1 MRTKYKYL
9 GSHCNNYV
17 PMRVSLVTILFSL
30 LISAAFAQTKR
41 YEYTVD
47 LTNVQNDR
55 IHVDLVPPSV
65 NESEV
70 TFYMPKIVPGT
81 YAVADY
87 GRFVEELKATDRKGN
102 ALPVKRVD
110 DNTWVINNA
119 RKLDRIS
126 YWVNDTF
133 DHKGGGPEIFWPAG
147 TNIEESKNFLL
158 NTGGFFGY
166 VNDLREVPFQ
176 ISFIRDHDF
185 YGSTGLIPVEL
196 NRPFKGHQQHGKG
209 SADSD
214 VKVDVYSTKDYEDLV
229 DSPFMFSRP
238 DTAIIRVG
246 NTQVL
251 VGSYSPNDVVT
262 AREIAESIRDVLKA
276 QKDFLGGVLPVDKY
290 AFIFYF
296 TDQPV
301 VDYGALEH
309 SYSSVYYMPEETI
322 AEMHLQLRDIAAHEF
337 FHILTPLTIH
347 SEEIENFDFNKPEMS
362 QHLWL
367 YEGVT
372 EYFASSVMVKY
383 GLISH
388 DEYLKLLLD
397 KMHTS
402 DQFLKDIPFT
412 DISKYTIDKYHDQF
426 YNVYQKGA
434 LIALC
439 LDLKLLK
446 LSKGEYGLKEL
457 MLDLSKK
464 YGKNKA
470 FRDDALFDEITK
482 LTFPEIRE
490 FFNRYVKGI
499 EVLPLQHL
507 LSKVGVNYV
516 EEKKFEDFS
525 LGISSHEIGVTQ
537 HEDKPRLQISST
549 EKQNAMGAAL
559 GLEEGDILLA
569 INDEVLP
576 DLGPDL
582 GMMLHRHH
590 KSLKEIKTLS
600 YLVLRKNESGEWKE
614 VRLSAPV
621 QKIEIVKRHLMEF
634 DPNASPEQLALRDE
648 WLKP

>member
-1 MRTKYKYL
+1 
-9 GSHCNNYV
+9 
-17 PMRVSLVTILFSL
+17 MRVSLVLLFSL
-30 LISAAFAQTKR
+30 FISLGFAQTKR

-55 IHVDLVPPSV
+55 IHVELVPPAV
-65 NESEV
+65 NDGEI
-70 TFYMPKIVPGT
+70 TFHMPKIVPGT

-87 GRFVEELKATDRKGN
+87 GRFVDEFKAMDRKGN

-110 DNTWVINNA
+110 DNTWVISNA

-133 DHKGGGPEIFWPAG
+133 DHEGGGPEIFWPAG

-166 VNDLREVPFQ
+166 MSDMKEVPFQ
-176 ISFIRDHDF
+176 ISFIREEGF

-196 NRPFKGHQQHGKG
+196 NRPLKLHHQHDHTT
-209 SADSD
+209 SNPNL
-214 VKVDVYSTKDYEDLV
+214 KVDVYRTNDYEDLI
-229 DSPFMFSRP
+229 DSPFMYSKP

-347 SEEIENFDFNKPEMS
+347 SEEIEDFDFNKPEMS

-388 DEYLKLLLD
+388 DEYLKLLLE

-446 LSKGEYGLKEL
+446 LSKGKYGLREL

-470 FRDDALFDEITK
+470 FNDEALFDEITK
-482 LTFPEIRE
+482 LTFPEIKE

-507 LSKVGVNYV
+507 LSKVGVNYI

-537 HEDKPRLQISST
+537 HEDKPRLQISSI

-559 GLEEGDILLA
+559 GLQEGDILVG
-569 INDEVLP
+569 INDEMLP

-582 GMMLHRHH
+582 GMMLHRQH
-590 KSLKEIKTLS
+590 KSLREIKTLS
-600 YLVLRKNESGEWKE
+600 FLVLRKNESGEWKE

-621 QKIEIVKRHLMEF
+621 QKIEVVKRHLMEF
-634 DPNASPEQLALRDE
+634 DPNASTEQLTLRDE

>member
-1 MRTKYKYL
+1 MK
-9 GSHCNNYV
+9 
-17 PMRVSLVTILFSL
+17 VSLIFLFSL
-30 LISAAFAQTKR
+30 SISFALAQGKR

-47 LTNVQNDR
+47 LTNVRNDR
-55 IHVDLVPPSV
+55 VRVELVPPATQK
-65 NESEV
+65 NEI
-70 TFYMPKIVPGT
+70 TFFMPKIVPGT

-87 GRFVEELKATDRKGN
+87 GRFVVDLKATDKKGN
-102 ALPVKRVD
+102 ALPVKRLD
-110 DNTWVINNA
+110 DNTWTISNA
-119 RKLDRIS
+119 RKLDRIT

-133 DHKGGGPEIFWPAG
+133 DHQGGGPEIFWPAG
-147 TNIEESKNFLL
+147 TNIEDKKNFLL

-166 VNDLREVPFQ
+166 ISDLKDVQFQ
-176 ISFIRDHDF
+176 ISFIHESDF
-185 YGSTGLIPVEL
+185 YGSTGLIPVES
-196 NRPFKGHQQHGKG
+196 NRPLKVNRQDKTEHRGNH
-209 SADSD
+209 
-214 VKVDVYSTKDYEDLV
+214 KVDVYHAKDYEELI

-238 DTAIIRVG
+238 DTAIIHVG

-251 VGSYSPNDVVT
+251 VGSYSPNEVVT

-276 QKDFLGGVLPVDKY
+276 QQDFLGGVLPVEKY

-309 SYSSVYYMPEETI
+309 SYSSVYYMPEATI
-322 AEMHLQLRDIAAHEF
+322 AEMHFELRDIAAHEF

-347 SEEIENFDFNKPEMS
+347 SKEIADFDFNKPEMS

-388 DEYLKLLLD
+388 DEYLKLLLE

-402 DQFLKDIPFT
+402 DQFLKDVPFT
-412 DISKYTIDKYHDQF
+412 EISKYTVDKYHDQF

-446 LSKGEYGLKEL
+446 LSKGKYGLKHL

-464 YGKNKA
+464 YGKDKA
-470 FRDDALFDEITK
+470 FNDDELFDEIAK
-482 LTFPEIRE
+482 MTFPEIKE
-490 FFNRYVKGI
+490 FFNRYVNGI

-507 LSKVGVNYV
+507 LAKVGVHYV

-525 LGISSHEIGVTQ
+525 LGISSNEIGVTQ
-537 HEDKPRLQISST
+537 HDDKPRLQVSSV

-559 GLEEGDILLA
+559 GLQEGDIIIA
-569 INDEVLP
+569 INDENLP

-582 GMMLHRHH
+582 GMMLHRQH
-590 KSLKEIKTLS
+590 KSLRERKTLS
-600 YLVLRKNESGEWKE
+600 YTVLRKNESGEWKE
-614 VRLSAPV
+614 ARLSAPV
-621 QKIEIVKRHLMEF
+621 QKIQMVKRHVLDFES
-634 DPNASPEQLALRDE
+634 DATPEQLALRDA